1 MKFVM
6 LTNIISMRITRSF
19 VVSCSIV
26 LLAVPF
32 LSFAQT
38 SGDFNFTPVLID
50 EKAKPRDILKQTLT
64 ITNTSNRK
72 LNLYPA
78 VNDINPEEGQQGFVS
93 AKDGTERT
101 ASLANWI
108 ELSRGVIELSPGE
121 EKTIPFVIRVNL
133 TAIAGE
139 YHAYISFYEGSTRE
153 AAEQSTALGKIT
165 VNLEVEADVKEV
177 MQLNSFFSENIFFA
191 GDDVLFKYQLEN
203 IGNRDLQPKGDIR
216 VYDRKGKEVASVDVN
231 SEGKT
236 ISPDE
241 MSQLASVWSAANG
254 FGRYKAFINIDYGES
269 QKASVQ
275 DTVYFWIIPWQQ
287 LVGMLVASLLAIVFL
302 SLYVHRSLDARYHA
316 KLAHVQ
322 VPAPLR
328 DTKPAEVAPPITSML
343 LPHTEETPR
352 EKKKPLFSFSK
363 AVPTERAEA
372 EKAAEPK
379 RNGLRDVL
387 GESGVQKTLKS
398 QGHGETIDLSKIHTP
413 VASAPKPHHVIDLK
427 NHS

>member
-1 MKFVM
+1 M
-6 LTNIISMRITRSF
+6 LTNITPMRITRSF
-19 VVSCSIV
+19 VIVATSV

-38 SGDFNFTPVLID
+38 SGDFTFTPVLID
-50 EKAKPRDILKQTLT
+50 EKAKPRDILKQSLT
-64 ITNTSNRK
+64 IVNTSNRK

-93 AKDGTERT
+93 AQDGTERA

-108 ELSRGVIELSPGE
+108 ELSRGVVELSPGE

-139 YHAYISFYEGSTRE
+139 YHAYISFYEGGTRE

-177 MQLNSFFSENIFFA
+177 MQLNSFFSDNIFFA

-216 VYDRKGKEVASVDVN
+216 VYDRKGKEVATVDVN

-241 MSQLASVWSAANG
+241 MSQLASVWSAASG
-254 FGRYKAFINIDYGES
+254 FGRYKAFINVDYGDS

-287 LVGMLVASLLAIVFL
+287 LVGMLAASLVAIIFFA
-302 SLYVHRSLDARYHA
+302 LYVHRSLDARYHA
-316 KLAHVQ
+316 KFAHVQ
-322 VPAPLR
+322 THVPVAGSS
-328 DTKPAEVAPPITSML
+328 KPAVPEITSML
-343 LPHTEETPR
+343 LPYTEETTP
-352 EKKKPLFSFSK
+352 EKKKPLFSFS
-363 AVPTERAEA
+363 R
-372 EKAAEPK
+372 
-379 RNGLRDVL
+379 
-387 GESGVQKTLKS
+387 
-398 QGHGETIDLSKIHTP
+398 
-413 VASAPKPHHVIDLK
+413 ASAPPSVAEAKEAPKRSGLREALSENKVEKSARSHPHGAIDLTKMHADTAPKPEASHVIDLK